1 MSKLFT
7 PIRIGAFDLSH
18 RVVLAPLTRMRA
30 DVPGNV
36 PNDLMATYYGQ
47 RASAGGL
54 MITEATFIAPT
65 GNGGYAS
72 PGICTDAQVAA
83 WRQVVDAVHA
93 KDARI
98 SLQLWHVG
106 RQSHVDLQPN
116 GQAPIAPSAIQA
128 EVRALL
134 PGGPAIG
141 SMPRAIE
148 LSEIP
153 GLVDEY
159 RKAAERAKA
168 TGFDG
173 VEVHG
178 ANGYLIDQF
187 LQDNSNRR
195 SDPYGGS
202 VENRTCFLFEVVAA
216 VTSVWGSD
224 RVGVCIGPSNR
235 FGGMGDSAPDVT
247 FPYVAR
253 ALGRFGLAYLHVIE
267 PRVTGNVSDDAQQ
280 PVAAGQ
286 LRPLFGGPVIAAGGF
301 DGAGPRRS
309 SRRAMR
315 TSWRL
320 AAIFS
325 RTRIFREGCGMG
337 TRLILTTALHSAM
350 AGRRGTPIIPPMKR
364 RGTTEIQDKHRD
376 DPGPIPSGRNDIG
389 FVANGT
395 LRVSCGSN
403 TDHQET
409 SQ

>member
-1 MSKLFT
+1 MSKLFSPT
-7 PIRIGAFDLSH
+7 RIGAIDLSH

-36 PNDLMATYYGQ
+36 PNALMATYYGQ
-47 RASAGGL
+47 RASEGGL

-72 PGICTDAQVAA
+72 PGICTDEQVAG
-83 WRQVVDAVHA
+83 WRKVVDAVHA
-93 KDARI
+93 KGGKI
-98 SLQLWHVG
+98 VLQLWHVG

-153 GLVDEY
+153 GLIDEY
-159 RKAAERAKA
+159 RKGGERAKA
-168 TGFDG
+168 AGFDG

-195 SDPYGGS
+195 TDAYGGS
-202 VENRTCFLFEVVAA
+202 VENRTRFLLEVVAA

-224 RVGVCIGPSNR
+224 RVGVRIGPSNT

-253 ALGRFGLAYLHVIE
+253 ALARFGLAYLHVIE
-267 PRVTGNVSDDAQQ
+267 PRVTGNVSDDAEQ

-301 DGAGPRRS
+301 DGAGARAIVADGNADLVAFGRHFLANPDLPERLRH
-309 SRRAMR
+309 SRPLNPYDRTTFYYGGTKGYADYAGYEATRHGGASGSAAM
-315 TSWRL
+315 
-320 AAIFS
+320 
-325 RTRIFREGCGMG
+325 
-337 TRLILTTALHSAM
+337 
-350 AGRRGTPIIPPMKR
+350 
-364 RGTTEIQDKHRD
+364 TE
-376 DPGPIPSGRNDIG
+376 
-389 FVANGT
+389 
-395 LRVSCGSN
+395 
-403 TDHQET
+403 
-409 SQ
+409 